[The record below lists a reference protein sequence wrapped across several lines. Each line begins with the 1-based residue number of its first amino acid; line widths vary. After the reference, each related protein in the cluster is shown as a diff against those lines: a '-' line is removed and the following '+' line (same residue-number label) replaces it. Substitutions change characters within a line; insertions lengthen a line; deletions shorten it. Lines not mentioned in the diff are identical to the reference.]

1 MEPGSI
7 EKGRGE
13 MTLTESLV
21 DAKDE
26 ARQAEVR
33 TGIAQALLRI
43 EERFASQTKWI
54 VGVGIAVAGVVIA
67 VLR

>member
-1 MEPGSI
+1 
-7 EKGRGE
+7 
-13 MTLTESLV
+13 MTVTESLA

-33 TGIAQALLRI
+33 ADIVQALLRI
-43 EERFASQTKWI
+43 EERFASQPKWI
-54 VGVGIAVAGVVIA
+54 VGVGIAVAGVVIV